1 MDYDAWWQIPRELAQ
16 LDTVLLMTLCLGIS
30 VYLTEETLVSAPSEW
45 WRPQKIFSLVT
56 KPSSWDTEQDVTKH
70 LIQFH
75 IAGPKHYFSIQT
87 LVCEAGLNSR
97 LIIKSLCPLF
107 FPMEIIPFL
116 MTKNGREK
124 KKINDH
130 LWKKGSIK
138 STSVPKNRLL
148 YLK

>member
-1 MDYDAWWQIPRELAQ
+1 MDYDALWQIPRELAW

-30 VYLTEETLVSAPSEW
+30 VYLTEETPVSAPSEW

-75 IAGPKHYFSIQT
+75 IAGSKHYFSIQT

-116 MTKNGREK
+116 MTKSTREK

-138 STSVPKNRLL
+138 STSLPKNRVL

>member
-116 MTKNGREK
+116 MTREK

>member
-1 MDYDAWWQIPRELAQ
+1 MDYDTLWQIPRELAW

-75 IAGPKHYFSIQT
+75 IAGPKHYFFIQT

-116 MTKNGREK
+116 MTKSTREK

-138 STSVPKNRLL
+138 STSLPKNRVL

>member
-1 MDYDAWWQIPRELAQ
+1 MDYDALWQIPRELAW
-16 LDTVLLMTLCLGIS
+16 LDTVLFMTLCLGIS

-75 IAGPKHYFSIQT
+75 IAGPKHYFFIQT

-116 MTKNGREK
+116 MTKSTREK

-138 STSVPKNRLL
+138 STSLPKNRVL

>member
-116 MTKNGREK
+116 MTKSTREK